1 MAGDCVCL
9 LPTIFHMNYLPFPV
23 RMIGSQRMLQIQR
36 PPEVN
41 DVVVIGSGAGGG
53 TTVKVLTDLG
63 MKVTLLEAGPMLNPY
78 KDFKEH
84 MWPWEVDHR
93 GVGPNAENYFGK
105 NIYPFGYFLAPNG
118 YWDIPGE
125 PFTVAE
131 GSSFTWFRSRIMGGR
146 TNHFGRIALRFADYD
161 FKPQAFDG
169 LGNDWPVTYE
179 EMSPWYDRAE
189 DFVGVTGTHEGL
201 RSAPDGRFLPPVPP
215 RVHEQLIMRAG
226 KKLNIPVIP
235 SRMAMLT
242 KSIHGRAA
250 CHYCGQCGRG
260 CKTASAFSSSQAMIF
275 PALKTGLLTVI
286 SNAMA
291 RELIVNDEG
300 RVKAISYIDKET
312 RTEKQIRCRA
322 VVVAASACESARLLL
337 NSKSA
342 KFSNGLANGS
352 GQVGR
357 NLTDTVGYSLA
368 GTIPALEGMP
378 RHNSDGIGG
387 MHVYVPWWELEKKNK
402 EFPRGYH
409 IEIGGGFGMPQI
421 GSMRGAATRS
431 EGYGSDLKNKIRE
444 SYGSQVSFAGRGEM
458 IPNADSFCEID
469 PVQVDQHGIPVL
481 RFHFK
486 WSDHEIKMVKHMDYT
501 FRSLI
506 ESMGGRVTG
515 PDFPE
520 NGAQAV
526 SVGGEIIHEAGTV
539 RMGSDPKTSAL
550 NKWSQA
556 HEVPNLV
563 VADAAP
569 FNGNPDKNVTLTI
582 IANAWRA
589 AEHLADEMKKGN
601 V

>member
-1 MAGDCVCL
+1 
-9 LPTIFHMNYLPFPV
+9 MN
-23 RMIGSQRMLQIQR
+23 
-36 PPEVN
+36 
-41 DVVVIGSGAGGG
+41 
-53 TTVKVLTDLG
+53 
-63 MKVTLLEAGPMLNPY
+63 VTLIEAGPMLNPA

-93 GVGPNAENYFGK
+93 GAGTKGEAFQGK
-105 NIYPFGYFLAPNG
+105 TPYPFGYFLAPNG
-118 YWDIPGE
+118 YWELPGE
-125 PFTVAE
+125 PFTVAP
-131 GSSFTWFRSRIMGGR
+131 GSSFQWFRSRILGGR
-146 TNHFGRIALRFADYD
+146 TNHFGRISLRFSDYD
-161 FKPQAFDG
+161 FKPRSFDG

-179 EMSPWYDRAE
+179 EMSPWYDKAE
-189 DFVGVTGTHEGL
+189 GFVGVTGTHEGL
-201 RSAPDGRFLPPVPP
+201 RSAPDGNFLPPIAP

-260 CKTASAFSSSQAMIF
+260 CRTASAFSSSQAMVL
-275 PALKTGLLTVI
+275 PALKTGRLSI
-286 SNAMA
+286 INNAMA
-291 RELIVNDEG
+291 RELIVGDEG
-300 RVKAISYIDKET
+300 RVTAVSYVDKAT
-312 RTEKQIRCRA
+312 RTERQIRCRT
-322 VVVAASACESARLLL
+322 VIVAASACESARLLL
-337 NSKSA
+337 NSKSS
-342 KFSNGLANGS
+342 KFPNGLANGS

-368 GTIPALEGMP
+368 GVVPALEGMP

-387 MHVYVPWWELEKKNK
+387 MHVYVPWWELDKKNK

-421 GSMRGAATRS
+421 GSMRGAAARAQ
-431 EGYGSDLKNKIRE
+431 GYGTKLKDSIRQ

-458 IPNADSFCEID
+458 IPNENSFCEID
-469 PVQVDQHGIPVL
+469 PVQVDQWGIPVL

-486 WSDHEIKMVKHMDYT
+486 WSEHEINMVKHMDHT
-501 FRSLI
+501 FRDLI
-506 ESMGGRVTG
+506 QAMGGKVTG

-539 RMGSDPKTSAL
+539 RMGSDPRTSAL
-550 NKWSQA
+550 NSFSQA
-556 HEVPNLV
+556 HEVPNLLV
-563 VADAAP
+563 VDAAP

-582 IANAWRA
+582 IANSWRA
-589 AEHLADEMKKGN
+589 SEHLADEMKKGN
-601 V
+601 L